1 MHTRLEITGNWPC
14 KQCSII
20 QDVSKDESKFNINS
34 KSFTL
39 RISDKE
45 NMGVRKELLIHRPIM
60 GDIPCFHTFPFI
72 LSLLI
77 EVLCQS

>member
-1 MHTRLEITGNWPC
+1 MHIRLEITGNWPC

-45 NMGVRKELLIHRPIM
+45 NMGVRKELLIDRPIM